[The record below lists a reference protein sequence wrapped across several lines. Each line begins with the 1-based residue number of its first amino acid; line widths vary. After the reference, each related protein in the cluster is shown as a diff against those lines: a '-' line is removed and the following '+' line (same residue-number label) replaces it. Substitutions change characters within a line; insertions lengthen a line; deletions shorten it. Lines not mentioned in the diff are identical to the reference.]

1 MVRSA
6 RGHIGR
12 HYGGDRMTFVIL
24 PMLTM
29 AIGFLMGVVVMDSL
43 DENKRYKELER
54 EIKRIKRRLE
64 E

>member
-1 MVRSA
+1 MIV
-6 RGHIGR
+6 
-12 HYGGDRMTFVIL
+12 VVL

-29 AIGFLMGVVVMDSL
+29 LIGFLMGVVVMDSI

-54 EIKRIKRRLE
+54 EIKRIKRRIE

>member
-1 MVRSA
+1 M
-6 RGHIGR
+6 
-12 HYGGDRMTFVIL
+12 MWVIL

-54 EIKRIKRRLE
+54 EIKIIKRRIE

>member
-1 MVRSA
+1 MIV
-6 RGHIGR
+6 
-12 HYGGDRMTFVIL
+12 VIL

-29 AIGFLMGVVVMDSL
+29 LIGFLMGVVVMDSL

-54 EIKRIKRRLE
+54 EIKRIKRRIE

>member
-1 MVRSA
+1 M
-6 RGHIGR
+6 
-12 HYGGDRMTFVIL
+12 MWVIL

-54 EIKRIKRRLE
+54 EIKRKKRRIE